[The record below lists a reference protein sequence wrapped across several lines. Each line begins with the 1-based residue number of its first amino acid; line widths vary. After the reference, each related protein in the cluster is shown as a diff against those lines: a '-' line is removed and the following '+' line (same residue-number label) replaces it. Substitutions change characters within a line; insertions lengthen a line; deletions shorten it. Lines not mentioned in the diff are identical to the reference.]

1 MRLLIATDAWHPQV
15 NGVVR
20 SIERMTEAGAGLGI
34 ETVLLTPADF
44 ASLPMPGYAEIR
56 LSLVT
61 AARVLARWDRL
72 APTHVHIATEGPI
85 GHAVR
90 GACLR
95 RGQPFTTSYH
105 TRFPEYL
112 AARAPVPEAWSYAW
126 LRRFHA
132 AGSGTMVSTPSLERE
147 LSAKGFA
154 GLMRWTRGVDT
165 DLFRPREGD
174 PFPGL
179 PRPIFLSVGR
189 LAVEKNLSAFLALDL
204 PGSKVVVGD
213 GPDRARLQ
221 ALAPDARFLGALTG
235 EALARAYAGADV
247 FVFPSLTDTFGIVL
261 LEALACGVPVAAY
274 PVTGPL
280 DVIGGTGAGALD
292 ADLRAASLA
301 ALSVPR
307 ARCRAE
313 ALRYTWAES
322 ARQFYENIALAH
334 AVGPMRAVPRR
345 RFRTGAGDT
354 VLPPGEA
361 SDLGPAAEDK
371 RFA

>member
-61 AARVLARWDRL
+61 KGRVLARWDRL

-95 RGQPFTTSYH
+95 LGQPFTTSYH

-147 LSAKGFA
+147 LAGRGFT

-165 DLFRPREGD
+165 DLFRPRD
-174 PFPGL
+174 DSAFPGL

-189 LAVEKNLSAFLALDL
+189 LAVEKNLSAFLDLDL

-221 ALAPDARFLGALTG
+221 AMAPDAHFLGALTG
-235 EALARAYAGADV
+235 EALARAYAGADA

-261 LEALACGVPVAAY
+261 LEALASGVPVAAF

-292 ADLRAASLA
+292 TDLRAAALA
-301 ALSVPR
+301 ALNVPR
-307 ARCRAE
+307 ARCRQE

-322 ARQFYENIALAH
+322 ANQFFDNIVLAH
-334 AVGPMRAVPRR
+334 AVGPMHARR
-345 RFRTGAGDT
+345 RVATGGRIDEGDAA
-354 VLPPGEA
+354 PPDLTGRDEA
-361 SDLGPAAEDK
+361 EGK

>member
-20 SIERMTEAGAGLGI
+20 SIERMTEAGSSLGV
-34 ETVLLTPADF
+34 ETVLLTPAGF
-44 ASLPMPGYAEIR
+44 ASVPMPGYSEIR

-61 AARVLARWDRL
+61 SAGVLARWDRL

-90 GACLR
+90 AACLR
-95 RGQPFTTSYH
+95 RGQAFTTSYH
-105 TRFPEYL
+105 TRVPEYL

-147 LSAKGFA
+147 LSARGFA

-165 DLFRPREGD
+165 ELFRPRQSD
-174 PFPGL
+174 AFLGL

-189 LAVEKNLSAFLALDL
+189 LAVEKNLSAFLSLDL

-221 ALAPDARFLGALTG
+221 AMAPDARFLGALTG
-235 EALARAYAGADV
+235 EALARAYAGADA

-280 DVIGGTGAGALD
+280 DVIGETGAGALD
-292 ADLRAASLA
+292 RDLRAAALA

-334 AVGPMRAVPRR
+334 ALGPMRAIPRR
-345 RFRTGAGDT
+345 LRGGAAGD
-354 VLPPGEA
+354 EA
-361 SDLGPAAEDK
+361 K
-371 RFA
+371 RYA